1 MNKRGLSPI
10 IATILLIAFAV
21 AIGAMIMSWTAGIV
35 KDAPE
40 CSDLPEDIIKPSA
53 FCKISSNVI
62 APQIRKGDK
71 YVGCNEHL
79 IEVDNLVNCPLA

>member
-35 KDAPE
+35 KEAPE
-40 CSDLPEDIIKPSA
+40 CADLPEEI
-53 FCKISSNVI
+53 ISSNAFCTLTDKIVPRI
-62 APQIRKGDK
+62 KTKEDK
-71 YVGCNEHL
+71 YEVCEDHA
-79 IEVDNLVNCPLA
+79 IEISKLAIC

>member
-35 KDAPE
+35 KEAPE
-40 CSDLPEDIIKPSA
+40 CGDLPEEIIKSSA
-53 FCKISSNVI
+53 FCKMT
-62 APQIRKGDK
+62 DK
-71 YVGCNEHL
+71 IIPR
-79 IEVDNLVNCPLA
+79 IEIEKNKFSVCEDHAILLEELSTC

>member
-35 KDAPE
+35 KEAPE
-40 CSDLPEDIIKPSA
+40 CSDLPENMLKPSA
-53 FCKISSNVI
+53 FCKMTDQLVPRISMEKNTYSI
-62 APQIRKGDK
+62 CEDYAID
-71 YVGCNEHL
+71 L
-79 IEVDNLVNCPLA
+79 TEVPNC

>member
-35 KDAPE
+35 KEAPQCDE
-40 CSDLPEDIIKPSA
+40 LPEHIINPNA
-53 FCKISSNVI
+53 FCTLTDKVI
-62 APQIRKGDK
+62 PRIKTEEDK
-71 YVGCNEHL
+71 YEVCEDHA
-79 IEVDNLVNCPLA
+79 IEISKLAIC